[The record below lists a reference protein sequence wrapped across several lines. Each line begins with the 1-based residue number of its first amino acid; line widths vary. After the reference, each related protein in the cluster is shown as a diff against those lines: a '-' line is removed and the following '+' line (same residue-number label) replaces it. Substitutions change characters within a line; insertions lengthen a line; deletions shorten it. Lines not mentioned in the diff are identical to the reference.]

1 MTNQR
6 TSADWQLQVL
16 RQQDDTLSC
25 DVPFQESLDLDI
37 TGVRPTD
44 SSRIGDM
51 AEHYAITWL
60 WDNGYHVFKNC
71 GCTGPID
78 IVALDPQGKVTLIDV
93 KSYKDG
99 RLASKTPLQK
109 ELNVQYLHYNSLTRK
124 CRFVRHRK

>member
-1 MTNQR
+1 MLFFIKEIKETGQE
-6 TSADWQLQVL
+6 LL
-16 RQQDDTLSC
+16 GTLSIKRA
-25 DVPFQESLDLDI
+25 SLMKLTKI
-37 TGVRPTD
+37 TNDKPKHD
-44 SSRIGDM
+44 SSRIGDL
-51 AEHYAITWL
+51 AEHYAVTWL

-99 RLASKTPLQK
+99 RLAGKTPLQK